1 MNQPRLL
8 GLCTSTPPRDLT
20 RAEWLTIARRLSPA
34 RVDARVLE
42 RLADR
47 SGIDTRACA
56 CLAPPYGETFY
67 PADDGSG
74 GPTTTQRM
82 DLWWSGVRDMGE
94 RASRAALEQSGCRAA
109 AITHVVTASCTG
121 FRAPGLEMHLIECL
135 GLSSSVRRTNIGFQ
149 GCHAAINALAAA
161 RAIVGSEPS
170 ARVLVCC
177 AEVSTAHFHY
187 SDRLDQ
193 LIANTLFADG
203 CAACVVGMSADASQ
217 PAIVATHSQLF
228 PGTSG
233 EMGWLVGDHGFEM
246 MLGARVP
253 ELLEQSVGPWVDG
266 ALAHHDL
273 ARGGIG
279 GWAIH
284 PGGPRVIDAVLASLG
299 RPAESGHHSREVLR
313 RHGNMSSATLLF
325 ITRNLLE
332 ARIPRPW
339 VGMAFGPGLAGEL
352 VLLA

>member
-1 MNQPRLL
+1 MTAPRLL
-8 GLCTSTPPRDLT
+8 ALTTATPPRKLP
-20 RAEWLTIARRLSPA
+20 RSEWLTIARRLSPA
-34 RVDARVLE
+34 RVDSRVLE

-47 SGIDTRACA
+47 SGIDARACA
-56 CLAPPYGETFY
+56 CLAPPFGESFY

-74 GPTTTQRM
+74 GPTTARRM
-82 DLWWSGVRDMGE
+82 DLWWAGVRDMGE
-94 RASRAALEQSGCRAA
+94 RAARAALAESGCAPGS
-109 AITHVVTASCTG
+109 ITHVVTASCTG

-135 GLSSSVRRTNIGFQ
+135 GLPASARRTNIGFQ
-149 GCHAAINALAAA
+149 GCHAAVNALAAA
-161 RAIVGSEPS
+161 HSIVRAEPA

-187 SDRLDQ
+187 SDRLDR

-203 CAACVVGMSADASQ
+203 CAACVVGMSADATQ
-217 PAIVATHSQLF
+217 PAILATHSRLF
-228 PGTSG
+228 PATAG

-253 ELLEQSVGPWVDG
+253 ELLEQAVGPWVDG
-266 ALAHHDL
+266 ALAGHGLSRD
-273 ARGGIG
+273 AVG

-299 RPAESGHHSREVLR
+299 LPPGAGHHSREVLR
-313 RHGNMSSATLLF
+313 RHGNMSSATLPFIVRDLF
-325 ITRNLLE
+325 D
-332 ARIPRPW
+332 AGMPRPW

-352 VLLA
+352 LVLG

>member
-1 MNQPRLL
+1 MNQPRIL
-8 GLCTSTPPRDLT
+8 GLATTTPPRELP

-47 SGIDTRACA
+47 SGIDARACA
-56 CLAPPYGETFY
+56 CLAPPYGESFY
-67 PADDGSG
+67 PSDDGTG
-74 GPTTTQRM
+74 GPTTSARM
-82 DLWWSGVRDMGE
+82 ELWWSGVRDMGE
-94 RASRAALEQSGCRAA
+94 RAAAAALHASACGPGS
-109 AITHVVTASCTG
+109 ITHVVTASCTG
-121 FRAPGLEMHLIECL
+121 FRAPGLEMHLIEA
-135 GLSSSVRRTNIGFQ
+135 LSLPASTRRTNIGFQ
-149 GCHAAINALAAA
+149 GCHAAVNALAVA
-161 RAIVGSEPS
+161 RAIVLSEPS

-203 CAACVVGMSADASQ
+203 CAACVVGASADPSR
-217 PAIVATHSQLF
+217 PAILATHARLF
-228 PGTSG
+228 PATAG

-253 ELLEQSVGPWVDG
+253 ELLEHGVGPWVDG
-266 ALAHHDL
+266 ALAEHGVSRDQV
-273 ARGGIG
+273 G

-284 PGGPRVIDAVLASLG
+284 PGGPRVIDAVLSSLAL
-299 RPAESGHHSREVLR
+299 PAESGHHSREVLR

-325 ITRNLLE
+325 IVRDLTE
-332 ARIPRPW
+332 ARVPRPW
-339 VGMAFGPGLAGEL
+339 AGMAFGPGLAGEL
-352 VLLA
+352 LLLA

>member
-8 GLCTSTPPRDLT
+8 GLATSTPPRELA

-42 RLADR
+42 RLAER
-47 SGIDTRACA
+47 SGIDARACA
-56 CLAPPYGETFY
+56 CLAPPYGGSFY
-67 PADDGSG
+67 PSDDGSG
-74 GPTTTQRM
+74 GPTTAARM
-82 DLWWSGVRDMGE
+82 ELWWSGVRDMGE
-94 RASRAALEQSGCRAA
+94 RASRAALEHAGCGAA
-109 AITHVVTASCTG
+109 SITHVVTASCTG
-121 FRAPGLEMHLIECL
+121 FRAPGLEMHLIEAL
-135 GLSSSVRRTNIGFQ
+135 GVPPSVRRTNIGFQ
-149 GCHAAINALAAA
+149 GCHAAVNALAVA
-161 RAIVGSEPS
+161 RAIVISEPS

-203 CAACVVGMSADASQ
+203 CAACVVGASADASK
-217 PAIVATHSQLF
+217 PALVDTRARLF
-228 PGTSG
+228 PSTAG

-253 ELLEQSVGPWVDG
+253 ELLEREVGSWVDG
-266 ALAHHDL
+266 VLIEHGL
-273 ARGGIG
+273 ARGQIG

-284 PGGPRVIDAVLASLG
+284 PGGPRVIDAVLSSLAL
-299 RPAESGHHSREVLR
+299 PAERGHHSREVLR

-325 ITRNLLE
+325 IVRDLME
-332 ARIPRPW
+332 ARVPRPW
-339 VGMAFGPGLAGEL
+339 AGMAFGPGLAGEL
-352 VLLA
+352 LLLN

>member
-1 MNQPRLL
+1 MSQPRIL
-8 GLCTSTPPRDLT
+8 GLATSTPRRELP

-56 CLAPPYGETFY
+56 CLTPPFGESFY

-74 GPTTTQRM
+74 GPTTASRM
-82 DLWWSGVRDMGE
+82 ELWWSGVRDMGE
-94 RASRAALEQSGCRAA
+94 RAALSALAQSACGPES
-109 AITHVVTASCTG
+109 ITHVVTASCTG
-121 FRAPGLEMHLIECL
+121 FRAPGLEMHLIEA
-135 GLSSSVRRTNIGFQ
+135 LSLPASTQRTNIGFQ
-149 GCHAAINALAAA
+149 GCHAAVNALAVA
-161 RAIVGSEPS
+161 RAIVLADAS

-203 CAACVVGMSADASQ
+203 CAACVVGASAGALQ
-217 PAIVATHSQLF
+217 PAILSTHTRLF
-228 PGTSG
+228 PATAG

-253 ELLEQSVGPWVDG
+253 ELLEHGVGSWVDE
-266 ALAHHDL
+266 ALAQHGWS
-273 ARGGIG
+273 RGHIG

-284 PGGPRVIDAVLASLG
+284 PGGPRVIDAVLASLAL
-299 RPAESGHHSREVLR
+299 PASSGHHSREVLR

-325 ITRNLLE
+325 IVRDLME
-332 ARIPRPW
+332 ARVPRPW
-339 VGMAFGPGLAGEL
+339 GGMAFGPGLAGEL
-352 VLLA
+352 LLLA